1 MTPLDLA
8 KAYLAKGQEDEAVLG
23 EFVDNPRIS
32 DSIFGFHAQ
41 QAIEKYLKAILALRE
56 ESPARTHDLVVLAN
70 QCQASGHPLPEELSN
85 ISKLSPFA
93 VQERYPLAMTP
104 AIDRRGVLALVA
116 EARRWTEETVE

>member
-32 DSIFGFHAQ
+32 DSVFGFHAQ

-56 ESPARTHDLVVLAN
+56 ESPARTT
-70 QCQASGHPLPEELSN
+70 
-85 ISKLSPFA
+85 SPCSPSSA
-93 VQERYPLAMTP
+93 K
-104 AIDRRGVLALVA
+104 RRDTHCWRSYRTSRSSPPSRSRNVTH
-116 EARRWTEETVE
+116 WP